1 VHSFLSLGH
10 LHIPVFGV
18 FAAAGL
24 MCAMALGLRTARMA
38 RVDPDGLWDA
48 EMVTVLSAF
57 VLSRLLLVLENVRTF
72 AKYPVLLLE
81 LPSLTFGGL
90 AWTAIVAVAY
100 VRHRRLPLLN
110 VLDAVAPCG
119 ALLGAFLS
127 LGRLVEGTRSGMPA
141 TVPWAVASGFGR
153 VHPAE
158 VYGAFAGLLL
168 CGVLLRILRRAQMPG
183 ETGAW
188 GMLLGGLTL
197 YFLDFFRLPQVLYAD
212 SWIDG
217 DQLRVLYLAIAGGLL
232 LAWRVGVG
240 AKRTGVK
247 QAIAAKDLSD
257 AV

>member
-1 VHSFLSLGH
+1 VQSFLSLGR

-18 FAAAGL
+18 FAAVGL
-24 MCAMALGLRTARMA
+24 MCAMALGLRTARLA
-38 RVDPDGLWDA
+38 RVDREGLWDA

-57 VLSRLLLVLENVRTF
+57 VLSRALLVLENVPTF
-72 AKYPVLLLE
+72 LKYPVLVLE
-81 LPSLTFGGL
+81 LPSLTRGGVVC
-90 AWTAIVAVAY
+90 TAVVAAAY
-100 VRHRRLPLLN
+100 VRHIRLPLLN

-127 LGRLVEGTRSGMPA
+127 LGRLAEGTRNGMPA
-141 TVPWAVASGFGR
+141 TVPWTV
-153 VHPAE
+153 
-158 VYGAFAGLLL
+158 AGLLL
-168 CGVLLRILRRAQMPG
+168 CGVLLWILRRARMPG

-188 GMLLGGLTL
+188 GMALGGLTL
-197 YFLDFFRLPQVLYAD
+197 YFLDFFRLPQVLYAS

-240 AKRTGVK
+240 AEPAVNARDAG
-247 QAIAAKDLSD
+247 D